1 MKTTHKHKE
10 LILDDLITS
19 ISKAVRKTRGW
30 SEGRGV
36 GRRNGVEIG
45 EEFRLEAQVELL
57 QELRQFIP
65 KTPSVA

>member
-19 ISKAVRKTRGW
+19 ISEDVRKTRDQ
-30 SEGRGV
+30 SEGKGV
-36 GRRNGVEIG
+36 GRRNGAEIG
-45 EEFRLEAQVELL
+45 EQFRLEAQVELL
-57 QELRQFIP
+57 RELRQFIS

>member
-19 ISKAVRKTRGW
+19 ISEDVRKTCDQ
-30 SEGRGV
+30 SEGKGV
-36 GRRNGVEIG
+36 GRRNGAEIG
-45 EEFRLEAQVELL
+45 EQFRLEAQVELL
-57 QELRQFIP
+57 RELRQFIS